1 MPRPPSGGLF
11 YRRPAG
17 PICRAGADGAAVFAD
32 TGGLHPFPEA
42 ALTLAVLAS
51 RALCGLDSHA
61 VRVET
66 HLGPGLPS
74 FNVVGLPDTEV
85 RESRERVRAA
95 ILNSGFEFPPGRIT
109 VNLSPADIPK
119 ESGRF
124 DLPIALGLLLASGQL
139 AAATGEGEV
148 RPAPA
153 PAALADLVLA
163 GELSLTGALVP
174 VAAPL
179 VIALSVA
186 REAPGASLIL
196 PAGSAEEAA
205 WVPGLRVLSAR
216 SLADVAA
223 HAAGACRL
231 PDAIAR
237 PWPDAGPGPC
247 LSDVRG
253 QPGARRALE
262 VAAAGGHSLLMIGP
276 PGAGK
281 SMLAAR
287 LPGLL
292 PPLARAEALEAA
304 AVAALAGLPDA
315 PMGLPP
321 FRAPHHSASAAAL
334 VGGGSRPRPG
344 EISLAHHGVLFLDE
358 LPEFSR
364 RTLEALREPLEAG
377 RVVIARALHAA
388 QFPARFQ
395 LVAAMN
401 PCPCGWRGHSA
412 RACICT
418 PDQVAR
424 YAGKISGPLLD
435 RIDLHVAL
443 PASDPDWLSGPPG
456 EPSGPV
462 RERVVRCRER
472 QLQRQGKP
480 NAALAGAELD
490 AHCRMD
496 AEAAALLAQAMRR
509 LGGSA
514 RAQHRALR
522 VARTIADL
530 EGAPLLAAG
539 HVAQAVQY
547 RRTGV

>member
-1 MPRPPSGGLF
+1 MNNRTQWMEDIQKNLSDLIARSPAADVERNVRAMMTQAFSKLDLVTREEFDVQADLLARTRARVDQLAAQVEQLETRLSALENNSAPAVCRGRLRAAFLSAPGGTDLSRRRRRRGGLCRYWRFASLSGGRLDASGACQPGPV
-11 YRRPAG
+11 RPGFPRGARGDPPWPGPAQLQCGGPARHRGAREPRTGARGHPEQRIRVSARTHHRQSFAG
-17 PICRAGADGAAVFAD
+17 RHTQGIRPLRSAHRPGAAA
-32 TGGLHPFPEA
+32 
-42 ALTLAVLAS
+42 
-51 RALCGLDSHA
+51 
-61 VRVET
+61 
-66 HLGPGLPS
+66 
-74 FNVVGLPDTEV
+74 
-85 RESRERVRAA
+85 
-95 ILNSGFEFPPGRIT
+95 GF
-109 VNLSPADIPK
+109 
-119 ESGRF
+119 
-124 DLPIALGLLLASGQL
+124 GQL
-139 AAATGEGEV
+139 AAATGEAG
-148 RPAPA
+148 PAPA

-344 EISLAHHGVLFLDE
+344 EISLAHHGVLFL
-358 LPEFSR
+358 
-364 RTLEALREPLEAG
+364 T
-377 RVVIARALHAA
+377 
-388 QFPARFQ
+388 
-395 LVAAMN
+395 N
-401 PCPCGWRGHSA
+401 
-412 RACICT
+412 
-418 PDQVAR
+418 
-424 YAGKISGPLLD
+424 
-435 RIDLHVAL
+435 
-443 PASDPDWLSGPPG
+443 
-456 EPSGPV
+456 
-462 RERVVRCRER
+462 CR
-472 QLQRQGKP
+472 
-480 NAALAGAELD
+480 NSAGARWRPC
-490 AHCRMD
+490 ASRW
-496 AEAAALLAQAMRR
+496 RR
-509 LGGSA
+509 AGWSSRGRCMPRSFR
-514 RAQHRALR
+514 RASSWS
-522 VARTIADL
+522 
-530 EGAPLLAAG
+530 PP
-539 HVAQAVQY
+539 
-547 RRTGV
+547 